1 MRRRVAIV
9 VAAAVVVGTGV
20 WAVTRSGGG
29 SGDTAASATEAPE
42 TAEVVRTDIVDRER
56 VDGTLGYR
64 DVGGSAAAPRA
75 GTVTWLAPEG
85 STVAGGEALFSL
97 DGEPVLLLVGDVPLH
112 RDLVVG
118 MRGDD
123 VAMLNRNLGL
133 DGDTFTAATA
143 NALRDRQSAAGGS
156 ATGVLRPDGAVVL
169 SSAVRVGTHAL
180 TVGTAAT
187 AGAELAAV
195 TSDELVVVVALPASK
210 RGRVDEHAE
219 VAVELPSDE
228 VVDGTIESIDPVVT
242 EGVDGEEPTIEVVIS
257 LAGDTGGTDGAP
269 VDVAVTTARAD
280 DALAVPVGALLALA
294 EGGYAVEVVA
304 DDGTTHLVAVELGL
318 ASDESDLVEITGDV
332 AEGDIVVVAG

>member
-1 MRRRVAIV
+1 MNRRRIAVAV
-9 VAAAVVVGTGV
+9 VAAGVAVWGGTRLV
-20 WAVTRSGGG
+20 GGG
-29 SGDTAASATEAPE
+29 GGPSAAASDATTE

-85 STVAGGEALFSL
+85 SSVTGGQALFSI

-133 DGDTFTAATA
+133 DGDAFTEATA
-143 NALRDRQSAAGGS
+143 SALRDRQSASGGTT
-156 ATGVLRPDGAVVL
+156 TGVLRPTGAVVL
-169 SSAVRVGTHAL
+169 SSSVRVGSHAV
-180 TVGTAAT
+180 TVGTTAT

-195 TSDELVVVVALPASK
+195 TSDDLVVVVPLPASK
-210 RGRVDEHAE
+210 RGRVDLDAE
-219 VAVELPSDE
+219 VQVELPSDV
-228 VVDGTIESIDPVVT
+228 VVDGDIESIDPVVT
-242 EGVDGEEPTIEVVIS
+242 EGVEGEEPTIEVVIT
-257 LAGDTGGTDGAP
+257 LEDDTGGTDGAP

-280 DALAVPVGALLALA
+280 DVLAVPVGALLALA

-304 DDGTTHLVAVELGL
+304 DDGTTSLVGVELGL
-318 ASDESDLVEITGDV
+318 SSDETDLVEVTGDL
-332 AEGDIVVVAG
+332 AAGDTVVVAG

>member
-1 MRRRVAIV
+1 
-9 VAAAVVVGTGV
+9 
-20 WAVTRSGGG
+20 
-29 SGDTAASATEAPE
+29 E
-42 TAEVVRTDIVDRER
+42 TAEVVRTDVVDRER

-64 DVGGSAAAPRA
+64 DVGGSAAAPRE

-85 STVAGGEALFSL
+85 STVTGGAPLFSL

-118 MRGDD
+118 MHGDD

-133 DGDTFTAATA
+133 DGDAFIDATAA
-143 NALRDRQSAAGGS
+143 ALRERQSAAGGS

-180 TVGTAAT
+180 TVGTVAS

-210 RGRVDEHAE
+210 RGRVAEDAE
-219 VAVELPSDE
+219 VQVELPSDE
-228 VVDGTIESIDPVVT
+228 VLPGDIESIDPVVT
-242 EGVDGEEPTIEVVIS
+242 EGPEGEEPTIEVVVT
-257 LAGDTGGTDGAP
+257 LDGETGGTDGAP

-280 DALAVPVGALLALA
+280 DVLAVPVGALLALA
-294 EGGYAVEVVA
+294 EGGYAIEVVG
-304 DDGTTHLVAVELGL
+304 DSGTTSLVAVELGL
-318 ASDESDLVEITGDV
+318 ASDDSDLVEIMGDV
-332 AEGDIVVVAG
+332 SEGDTVVIAA